1 MKKELLRSLADH
13 FIALIL
19 DNEVTVGEFVAT
31 PPLSWTRLVQRSGT
45 FEIAEGY
52 PNVLTA
58 AQAKFEMTN
67 WDHVS
72 LPAIMR
78 TLAEQDDRV
87 DYFLFGNNA
96 GQGFSPCTKPAVE
109 LDRQPRR
116 DHLRKQPPGEKRIR
130 EARLPNL
137 LSEERSGL
145 ASARAGKERE
155 PAAGSLLYQYNST
168 QRV

>member
-1 MKKELLRSLADH
+1 MKEELLRSLADH

-31 PPLSWTRLVQRSGT
+31 PPLSWTRLVQRSST

-67 WDHVS
+67 WDQVS

-78 TLAEQDDRV
+78 TLAEQDDR
-87 DYFLFGNNA
+87 
-96 GQGFSPCTKPAVE
+96 
-109 LDRQPRR
+109 
-116 DHLRKQPPGEKRIR
+116 
-130 EARLPNL
+130 
-137 LSEERSGL
+137 
-145 ASARAGKERE
+145 
-155 PAAGSLLYQYNST
+155 
-168 QRV
+168 

>member
-1 MKKELLRSLADH
+1 MADH

-31 PPLSWTRLVQRSGT
+31 PPLSWTRLVQRSST

-52 PNVLTA
+52 PNILTA

-67 WDHVS
+67 WDQVS

-78 TLAEQDDRV
+78 ALAEQDDSV

-96 GQGFSPCTKPAVE
+96 GQGFPLAQSLPANLIATV
-109 LDRQPRR
+109 PR
-116 DHLRKQPPGEKRIR
+116 
-130 EARLPNL
+130 
-137 LSEERSGL
+137 S
-145 ASARAGKERE
+145 
-155 PAAGSLLYQYNST
+155 ST
-168 QRV
+168 QTTSRSKAHMRSSATEPFFGGAKRAPHCRGG